1 MLACT
6 VSIPV
11 WSVALMVMLNCVPC
25 VSFGGVMVGVCTLGM
40 SWSVM
45 VKVVCIVLLMLLLVS
60 LASMVSV

>member
-1 MLACT
+1 MFACT

-25 VSFGGVMVGVCTLGM
+25 VSFGGVMVGVCTCGV

-45 VKVVCIVLLMLLLVS
+45 VNVVWMVLLMLLFVS
-60 LASMVSV
+60 FASMVRV